1 MQGIKKEKT
10 IATIKESRAL
20 NDAENISEEWP
31 AVGEYVSGGEDSFVE
46 DGANTTAGGEG
57 VREKAASAM
66 DPTEYDAYEHIGYE
80 EDGEYLGDIA
90 VAAGPVQIIP
100 GTTDG
105 EDRVSKYLFF
115 VFSFLIVVSLT

>member
-46 DGANTTAGGEG
+46 DGANTTAGGVG
-57 VREKAASAM
+57 EKAASAV

-90 VAAGPVQIIP
+90 AAAGPVQIIP

-115 VFSFLIVVSLT
+115 VFSFLIVDSLT